1 MQAPARPERVPF
13 AVVSRQRGP
22 ESASRRTERNV
33 FSIFEIVYAFGMSD
47 SASVTPAQGAPP
59 PLQTADRV
67 LSLLLS
73 FDREHPEWGVSDVAA
88 EFGLD
93 KSVAQRLLAA
103 LAYRGFLVSDPRTR
117 RYRLGPAV
125 WHLSRV
131 WERDGGMASLVRPTL
146 RAMAEAVGVG
156 ALFAVPDGVHMR
168 CVTAVDGASGPLRI
182 YGLAGE
188 LYPAHAGATSRAYF
202 GMLPPGDRAALLYGR
217 PMARFSDR
225 TLTDPALLEE
235 RFAEVRRDGYAY
247 SEGEYD
253 PETAALAAPVLVG
266 RRAVGTLSVAGPL
279 DALRPRK
286 ADLVAPLLQAAADLG
301 KLLTPLRP
309 RGSGAPGR
317 R

>member
-1 MQAPARPERVPF
+1 MA
-13 AVVSRQRGP
+13 
-22 ESASRRTERNV
+22 
-33 FSIFEIVYAFGMSD
+33 D
-47 SASVTPAQGAPP
+47 STPVTPVTATPP

-73 FDREHPEWGVSDVAA
+73 FDRERPEWGVTDVAT

-103 LAYRGFLVSDPRTR
+103 LAHRGFLVSDARSR

-125 WHLSRV
+125 WHLARV
-131 WERDGGMASLVRPTL
+131 WERDGGLASLVRPTL
-146 RAMAEAVGVG
+146 RAMTDAVGVS

-168 CVTAVDGASGPLRI
+168 CVTAVDGATGPLRI
-182 YGLAGE
+182 YGLEGE

-202 GMLPPGDRAALLYGR
+202 GMLAPGDRAALLYGR
-217 PMARFSDR
+217 PMARFSER

-235 RFAEVRRDGYAY
+235 RFAEVRRNGYAY

-253 PETAALAAPVLVG
+253 PETAALAAPVMVG
-266 RRAVGTLSVAGPL
+266 RRPVGTLSVAAPL
-279 DALRPRK
+279 DAFRARK
-286 ADLVAPLLQAAADLG
+286 AELVAPLLQAATDLG

-309 RGSGAPGR
+309 RRAGPAGR
-317 R
+317 L

>member
-1 MQAPARPERVPF
+1 MTD
-13 AVVSRQRGP
+13 
-22 ESASRRTERNV
+22 RTP
-33 FSIFEIVYAFGMSD
+33 
-47 SASVTPAQGAPP
+47 VTETP

-73 FDREHPEWGVSDVAA
+73 FDREHAEWGVTEVAA

-103 LAYRGFLVSDPRTR
+103 LAYRGFLVSDKRSR

-125 WHLSRV
+125 WHLARV
-131 WERDGGMASLVRPTL
+131 WERDGGLASLVRPPL
-146 RAMAEAVGVG
+146 RAVAESVGVG

-168 CVTAVDGASGPLRI
+168 CVTAVDGATGPLRI

-225 TLTDPALLEE
+225 TLTDPVQLEE
-235 RFAEVRRDGYAY
+235 LFAEVRRKGYAY

-253 PETAALAAPVLVG
+253 PETAALAAPVTVG
-266 RRAVGTLSVAGPL
+266 RRAVGTLSLAAPL
-279 DALRPRK
+279 EVFRTRK
-286 ADLVAPLLQAAADLG
+286 AELVAPLLQCAADLG
-301 KLLTPLRP
+301 RLLTPVRP
-309 RGSGAPGR
+309 RRDGASGAR
-317 R
+317 